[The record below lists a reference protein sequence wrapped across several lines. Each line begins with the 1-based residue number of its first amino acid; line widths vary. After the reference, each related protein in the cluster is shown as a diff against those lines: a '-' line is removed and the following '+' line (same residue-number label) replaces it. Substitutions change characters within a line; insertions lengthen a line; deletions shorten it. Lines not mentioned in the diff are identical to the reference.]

1 MSIRVSKRL
10 ITAEE
15 YHKMA
20 EVGILQERGLEL
32 INGEIIKMTPIGSRH
47 LSCVNLLNEILVE
60 KLGRKVIVSVQNPVR
75 LNEYN
80 EPEPDISILERT
92 EDRYASQLPTAE
104 DVMLVIEVADSSI
117 DYDRDVKLP
126 IYAENGIPEYWL
138 INLNQK
144 EIEAYREPAGNAY
157 RFRELLRPGDLIK
170 AQSVDLE
177 IPVKNI
183 FP

>member
-157 RFRELLRPGDLIK
+157 RLRELLRSGDLIK